1 MDGRALVLL
10 CFFVAGLRA
19 QSEPTSPVSLP
30 AKATSLAS
38 LGTSTASSSSAVPTM
53 PPTSSTQNTLGLLVT
68 MAATPTPFS
77 KNTSSEPA
85 KEAITS
91 PASSQESTNPGSS
104 PTGLSSTAVGIP
116 SALTPEEHS
125 LGGPEA
131 SMPTTGWQSPTPL
144 SPQDVASSLSSLS
157 TLSTQPPPVPSASV
171 PSNHSSQVPSTQPPA
186 APTTPVSSTEKP
198 TSDHTA
204 APHTTVEPGTKENT
218 AQDAQPGK
226 VICASETT
234 TPFLIMQ
241 EVGHAL
247 SSGSIAAI
255 TVTVI
260 AVVVL
265 VFGVAAYLKIRHS
278 SYGRL
283 LDDHDYGSWGNYNNP
298 LYDDS

>member
-1 MDGRALVLL
+1 MGDRALVLL
-10 CFFVAGLRA
+10 CFLVAGLRA
-19 QSEPTSPVSLP
+19 QSGPTSPVSLP
-30 AKATSLAS
+30 ARATSVAA
-38 LGTSTASSSSAVPTM
+38 LGTSSASTSSAVPTV
-53 PPTSSTQNTLGLLVT
+53 PPTSSTQDALGLPVT
-68 MAATPTPFS
+68 TAAAPTPLP
-77 KNTSSEPA
+77 KNTSSEPTE
-85 KEAITS
+85 EAITS
-91 PASSQESTNPGSS
+91 PAPSQEGTNPTPSA
-104 PTGLSSTAVGIP
+104 PGLSSTAAGTP

-125 LGGPEA
+125 LGGPGA
-131 SMPTTGWQSPTPL
+131 SMPATGWQSPTPL
-144 SPQDVASSLSSLS
+144 SAQDVASSSSSLS
-157 TLSTQPPPVPSASV
+157 TPPPPAPSASV
-171 PSNHSSQVPSTQPPA
+171 PSNHSTQVPSTQAPA
-186 APTTPVSSTEKP
+186 APTTPAPPTEKP
-198 TSDHTA
+198 SSSHTA
-204 APHTTVEPGTKENT
+204 APHTTVEPGAKENT

-226 VICASETT
+226 GICGPETT

-247 SSGSIAAI
+247 SSGSVAAI